1 MLWTQFSCVS
11 YCSVITAARQ
21 TQALDL
27 FSSHGTQMGVIL
39 PQLYGLYESVEQK
52 LNFPSNL
59 VMAFT

>member
-1 MLWTQFSCVS
+1 VS